1 MKKKLLFF
9 FWMYFSFILCVYA
22 SSGALKKNSI
32 KTCPNGVTYGYHA
45 KDKHW
50 HVAERSNT
58 SSGWSAV
65 GDAFYYDPCPN
76 DSSSV
81 SSTPNPTPPQNEES
95 SHEIQQPSNPQNTQ
109 KEVSSSEENTEEIS
123 PPISKEKEE
132 STEIDGSNH
141 SILGKNNESQNE
153 LKEDFDSV
161 SEENNNTS
169 SEIIDEQHA
178 NLVDSSIEEETESSW
193 NDSNPGPGFILLL
206 PAYIWYRVYKKKK

>member
-1 MKKKLLFF
+1 MGLL
-9 FWMYFSFILCVYA
+9 MDITR
-22 SSGALKKNSI
+22 KTSI
-32 KTCPNGVTYGYHA
+32 GMWQNVLIQ
-45 KDKHW
+45 
-50 HVAERSNT
+50 
-58 SSGWSAV
+58 AV
-65 GDAFYYDPCPN
+65 GGQQWEML
-76 DSSSV
+76 
-81 SSTPNPTPPQNEES
+81 STMILVLTIVLVFLQHQILLHPKMKRVLMRFNSHPT
-95 SHEIQQPSNPQNTQ
+95 PQNTQ

-206 PAYIWYRVYKKKK
+206 PAYIGYRIYKKKK

>member
-1 MKKKLLFF
+1 M
-9 FWMYFSFILCVYA
+9 YA

-81 SSTPNPTPPQNEES
+81 SSTPNPTPPPNEKS
-95 SHEIQQPSNPQNTQ
+95 SHEIQQPSKSKDTQ
-109 KEVSSSEENTEEIS
+109 KEVSSSEGNTEEIS

-132 STEIDGSNH
+132 STEVDGSNH
-141 SILGKNNESQNE
+141 SILEKNNESQNE
-153 LKEDFDSV
+153 LKEDSYSV
-161 SEENNNTS
+161 SEENNITH
-169 SEIIDEQHA
+169 SEIIEDQHA
-178 NLVDSSIEEETESSW
+178 RIVDSSIEEKTESSE

-206 PAYIWYRVYKKKK
+206 PAYIGYRIYKKKK